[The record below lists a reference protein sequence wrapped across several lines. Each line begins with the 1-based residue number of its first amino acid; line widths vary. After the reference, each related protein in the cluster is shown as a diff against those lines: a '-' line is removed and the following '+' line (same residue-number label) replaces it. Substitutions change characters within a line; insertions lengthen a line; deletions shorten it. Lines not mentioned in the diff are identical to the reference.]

1 MASKPCLI
9 KACLCSCFAATSKH
23 LDASLDLY
31 SSMTQYDKTS
41 PPLLLDR
48 PRDEM
53 RCGDTINRTRS
64 FSTLA
69 FQATLPLEFRGFSL
83 FRKLCAVPGDACLP
97 LLLPQHRWDWRCGP
111 RAAGRL
117 CATPEPR
124 IGWPLS
130 AMWLLFR
137 FFLLRKDSFDELP
150 FSFLAFCSV
159 LGSYSTLQD
168 LQECPSHVVALHQQH
183 LRCPRPSSACS
194 SGTSSGAMETVVASR
209 PTSTTSTT
217 LPHRLHA
224 TCAIQGIQNVCMSMA
239 RQAIATRY

>member
-1 MASKPCLI
+1 ML
-9 KACLCSCFAATSKH
+9 ACPF
-23 LDASLDLY
+23 
-31 SSMTQYDKTS
+31 
-41 PPLLLDR
+41 
-48 PRDEM
+48 
-53 RCGDTINRTRS
+53 S
-64 FSTLA
+64 FPNIAGT
-69 FQATLPLEFRGFSL
+69 
-83 FRKLCAVPGDACLP
+83 GDADRVRP
-97 LLLPQHRWDWRCGP
+97 ADFVLLPSRGSG
-111 RAAGRL
+111 GRYL
-117 CATPEPR
+117 
-124 IGWPLS
+124 L
-130 AMWLLFR
+130 WLLFR

-150 FSFLAFCSV
+150 FSFRAFCSV